1 MCDHASLLI
10 KPIFFSRRISDAS
23 TASGY
28 GFELTFRLKKD
39 SETSPPTWPAA
50 VMQAL
55 AKYVFQSEN
64 VLCAGDHV
72 SWHCSLDS
80 SDSKIRHMLMTE
92 DPQLG
97 TVNTPFGDVTFIQIV
112 GVSDEELKAAQD
124 WNGPGIIDIMKKE
137 ARTGGPWLVTDMIRG
152 ESIFQI
158 DYKYQEI
165 VEDGIAKEG
174 SNLSGVSAKCAWKE
188 RPFSIKN
195 SSHYRDH
202 NSSESDSEYNDT
214 HPILDRDENY
224 HNHHQSYSC
233 SPPPTNG
240 RISSANSNSR
250 NSNMS
255 VSHDQSTSRMSYASE
270 TGALEP
276 GELIVTKYLEK
287 VYLLLNHEAG
297 SLLTLAL
304 K

>member
-1 MCDHASLLI
+1 
-10 KPIFFSRRISDAS
+10 
-23 TASGY
+23 
-28 GFELTFRLKKD
+28 
-39 SETSPPTWPAA
+39 
-50 VMQAL
+50 MQAL
-55 AKYVFQSEN
+55 AKYVYQSEN

-72 SWHCSLDS
+72 SWHCSLDN

-97 TVNTPFGDVTFIQIV
+97 TVSTAFGDVTFIQIV
-112 GVSDEELKAAQD
+112 GASDEELRAAQE
-124 WNGPGIIDIMKKE
+124 WNGPGVIEIMKKE
-137 ARTGGPWLVTDMIRG
+137 PRAGGPWLVTDMIRG
-152 ESIFQI
+152 ESIFQL

-165 VEDGIAKEG
+165 VDEGISKEG

-188 RPFSIKN
+188 SPFSIKDQT
-195 SSHYRDH
+195 SYRDH
-202 NSSESDSEYNDT
+202 NSSESESEYNDT
-214 HPILDRDENY
+214 HPILEENY

-255 VSHDQSTSRMSYASE
+255 VSHDQSNSRMSYASE
-270 TGALEP
+270 TGAPEP
-276 GELIVTKYLEK
+276 GELIVTKHLEK

-297 SLLTLAL
+297 SLLPLAL